1 MVGRGGRG
9 VGGCAS
15 RIAPP
20 GGTTRGGPSFVK
32 RVRNLGRGVWG
43 LGVVVGWIPADVSP
57 WSWCRRMGWKQIFA
71 RRTKPLMKTRPYVLG
86 DDGRYHLPT
95 RWEVV

>member
-1 MVGRGGRG
+1 M
-9 VGGCAS
+9 
-15 RIAPP
+15 
-20 GGTTRGGPSFVK
+20 K